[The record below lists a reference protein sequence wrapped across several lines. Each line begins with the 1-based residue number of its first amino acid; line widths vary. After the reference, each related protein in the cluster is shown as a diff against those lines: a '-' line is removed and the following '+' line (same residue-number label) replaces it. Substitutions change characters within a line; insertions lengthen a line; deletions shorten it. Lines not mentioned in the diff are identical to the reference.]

1 MRSTPTRI
9 GLALWTLLMLAASVV
24 WFVLQTDIDP
34 MAGVMFGANCAVVV
48 GAILTARVPG
58 NAVGPLSLVAG
69 SAWVL
74 YLFGNAYGLASL
86 DATVPLPAAYV
97 FSWLGAWTGG
107 LLPLGI
113 TALILVFPTGRPYGW
128 WRVFLIAPIVG
139 TISAV
144 IGGLLFWGEPISTL
158 TNQEMLSGIEGYQF
172 IDAGFIIGFA
182 FAIPATLS
190 VIARYR
196 KSGEIERH
204 QIKWLLAAT
213 SLFALSYISG
223 AVTDDS
229 NDLSWWL
236 VSLALAGIP
245 ISILFAVLR
254 YRLYEIDRILSRTVS
269 YVIVLGVLAGVYL
282 AGLSVLSSLFSES
295 SLSVAASTLAAAA
308 LFTPVRRRVQA
319 WVEKRFN
326 RSRYDAEQVMEGFS
340 DSLRRDL
347 DLGTVVTGWVDVVS
361 ETMQPSSVA
370 VWVRNDFGTREG

>member
-1 MRSTPTRI
+1 MRGVSTRI
-9 GLALWTLLMLAASVV
+9 VLALWTLTMVAASVI
-24 WFVLQTDIDP
+24 WFVLQATIDP
-34 MAGVMFGANCAVVV
+34 MAGVMFGANCALIV

-58 NAVGPLSLVAG
+58 NAVGPLALAAG

-74 YLFGNAYGLASL
+74 YLFGSAYGLASL
-86 DATVPLPAAYV
+86 KASSSLPGAYF

-128 WRVFLIAPIVG
+128 WRVFLLAPIAG
-139 TISAV
+139 ALSAL
-144 IGGLLFWGEPISTL
+144 IGGLLLWGQPMSTL
-158 TNQEMLSGIEGYQF
+158 TDQEVISQIEGYGF
-172 IDAGFIIGFA
+172 VDAGFIVGFA
-182 FAIPATLS
+182 FAIPATIS

-196 KSGEIERH
+196 MAGEIERH

-229 NDLSWWL
+229 NELSWWL
-236 VSLALAGIP
+236 VSFALAAIP

-269 YVIVLGVLAGVYL
+269 YVIVLGVLTGVYL

-319 WVEKRFN
+319 WVERRFN
-326 RSRYDAEQVMEGFS
+326 RSRYDAEQVVDRFS
-340 DSLRRDL
+340 GSLRQN
-347 DLGTVVTGWVDVVS
+347 LGPNTLVRGWVDVVS

-370 VWVRNDFGTREG
+370 VWIRNDFGTREG